1 MAEAARI
8 GFGRAL
14 WLLLRLQLI
23 RLRRQLSAGFR
34 VFSRKKVDGK
44 RTATAPK
51 SRGGLVLGALL
62 VVAMFFGFISIA
74 QQSVNNIR
82 NHAETAAISTETIPG
97 DTTAGLPAE
106 SGVADRMVR
115 ISHLATLLL
124 LAAITLFTIGNGELV
139 RPDWDL
145 EWLATLPI
153 SMAALIH
160 TRILTRAV
168 INPSGYLFLWPF
180 LSALAWQESG
190 FLTALVSGFFATFC
204 LLVVAATVQTLCDTG
219 LKLRLSPAQL
229 RNLQAAISIAGVIA
243 LYLGL
248 SPGMPSG
255 SGLVGRWALALP
267 SWALWL
273 PPGLAV
279 QAMTGSTWP
288 AGLGLLGLLA
298 AEVILFAAL
307 GAALLKREL
316 RHGIIAGGGREAARR
331 SAAKETA
338 AQPARARL
346 ASRRLLLTPIQAR
359 ELLLLGRDRNF
370 LVQTLVLPVIMIGA
384 QVLFNG
390 GGSAIF
396 SSVYD
401 SPQIIASVTFGIAAY
416 ALMFSAFQTLNTEG
430 QALWI
435 LYSVPQSL
443 ESVLRQKAILWGTLC
458 LIYPLAMFG
467 YIFAT
472 QPVMPPRLIE
482 LAIFVLIGIPVLATI
497 ATSLGVFAC
506 DPLSPNV
513 QRRVKISYSYLYFL
527 LSSIYAYALYAN
539 TLWQRIA
546 LLILTT
552 SLALALWQKARDRL
566 PYILDPVASPPARV
580 SVSDGLIAAQLF
592 FVIQGIVGLIVS
604 RGAERLA
611 GSDMLIAFS
620 IAGAVTFIAM
630 RFAFWRLKAEG
641 VPRTFGRGAG
651 RAMAAGAVAGS
662 AAAGLAYIYLF
673 LTPLPALF
681 EAPSESLVPS
691 GEDALM
697 FAILAIAAA
706 PLFEEFIF
714 RGLVYGGLRRSLGVT
729 ASILASAALFA
740 IVHPP
745 VGFVPVFAVGVAT
758 ALVYERSRMLIG
770 PMTVH
775 AVYNGFILGFQF
787 LG

>member
-34 VFSRKKVDGK
+34 VFSRKKADGK

-74 QQSVNNIR
+74 QQSVTNIR
-82 NHAETAAISTETIPG
+82 NHAETAAISSETIPG
-97 DTTAGLPAE
+97 DTTAGLPGA
-106 SGVADRMVR
+106 SGVAERMVR
-115 ISHLATLLL
+115 IAHLATLLL

-153 SMAALIH
+153 SMTALIH

-180 LSALAWQESG
+180 LSALAWQESS
-190 FLTALVSGFFATFC
+190 FPAALAAGFFATFC

-248 SPGMPSG
+248 SPGMSSG
-255 SGLVGRWALALP
+255 SGLVGSWAAALP

-288 AGLGLLGLLA
+288 DSLGLLGLLA
-298 AEVILFAAL
+298 AEVTLFAVL
-307 GAALLKREL
+307 GAALLKHEL
-316 RHGIIAGGGREAARR
+316 RHGVIAGGGREAARR
-331 SAAKETA
+331 PAAKETA
-338 AQPARARL
+338 ARPRL
-346 ASRRLLLTPIQAR
+346 PSRRRLLTPVQAR

-416 ALMFSAFQTLNTEG
+416 ALMFSAFQTLTTEG

-472 QPVMPPRLIE
+472 EPMMPPRLVE
-482 LAIFVLIGIPVLATI
+482 LAVFVLLGIPVLATI

-513 QRRVKISYSYLYFL
+513 QRRVKVSYSYLYFL

-592 FVIQGIVGLIVS
+592 FVIQGIVALILS
-604 RGAERLA
+604 RGAERLT
-611 GSDMLIAFS
+611 GSHMLIAFS
-620 IAGAVTFIAM
+620 IAGAVAFIAM

-662 AAAGLAYIYLF
+662 MAAALAYIYLF

-681 EAPSESLVPS
+681 EAPSESIVPS

-714 RGLVYGGLRRSLGVT
+714 RGLVYGGLRRSLGVA
-729 ASILASAALFA
+729 ASVLASAALFA

-775 AVYNGFILGFQF
+775 AVYNSFILGFHF